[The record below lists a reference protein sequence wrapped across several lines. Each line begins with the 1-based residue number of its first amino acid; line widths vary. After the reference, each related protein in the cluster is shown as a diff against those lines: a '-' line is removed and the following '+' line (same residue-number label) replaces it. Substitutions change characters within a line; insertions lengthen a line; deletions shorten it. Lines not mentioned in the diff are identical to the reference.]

1 MGLLGAGLFTGVT
14 YIKIIGDVAVLWL
27 ALFGRFLHGIW
38 AGGHSSIIQ
47 AYITDVIPE
56 PFKLKALSDIG
67 LLNIVGQAIG
77 PFIGFVLE
85 LYEEKLGYKV
95 YTSTGAALTVSI
107 LLMLLGLIIFFREA
121 KEQKRN
127 RRDIIPQSQEE
138 FQTNLGVVI
147 LIFIWCSHFLA
158 FSAIETITSPLLTSD
173 SKDLNLDDEVFSI

>member
-14 YIKIIGDVAVLWL
+14 YIKIDSDDAVLWI
-27 ALFGRFLHGIW
+27 ALCARFLHGIW
-38 AGGHSSIIQ
+38 TGGHSSLTQ
-47 AYITDVIPE
+47 AYISDVIPE
-56 PFKLKALSDIG
+56 AYKLKALSDIG

-77 PFIGFVLE
+77 PFIGFALALNE
-85 LYEEKLGYKV
+85 KKLGYKV
-95 YTSTGAALTVSI
+95 YTTTGAALTVSI

-138 FQTNLGVVI
+138 FQTNFGVVI

-158 FSAIETITSPLLTSD
+158 FSAIETITSPLLTPD
-173 SKDLNLDDEVFSI
+173 SKDRNLDEEVFSI